1 MKKNKESKENKK
13 EETKKY
19 KKNEMQ
25 RKWKEIKLN
34 QRLDK
39 ITIFTIYV
47 NISRIFLLKVINCE

>member
-19 KKNEMQ
+19 KNEMQ